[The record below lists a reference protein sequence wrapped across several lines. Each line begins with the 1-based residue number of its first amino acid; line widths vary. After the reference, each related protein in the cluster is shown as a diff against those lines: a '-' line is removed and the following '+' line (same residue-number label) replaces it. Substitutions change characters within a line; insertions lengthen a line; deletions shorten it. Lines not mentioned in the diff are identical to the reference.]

1 MILGLDSM
9 KIISSIKILFSAWRL
24 VVKRS
29 LAHWRLLSSVLIG
42 VVLASTLMS
51 GTSIYFDS
59 LSEISLRDRLS
70 THDDSDLDLLIE
82 TEWGP
87 SVLEEY
93 VRISTIIR
101 AEIDSRIGSIIL
113 DRIHGGRTPT
123 FFLGTSV
130 ADQEIGENY
139 KRTYFVFMD
148 GMHDEIEILPGGTF
162 PPIQDFN
169 SMSQSPQIN
178 VLVSAD
184 SAEKFNVSVG
194 DILVAAP
201 TWDDTV
207 SRINVI
213 VSGIFK
219 TKEPVNRWFWDL
231 EEKKLTTA
239 TGDLFE
245 TIPFYVTQESYFAVL
260 GNTFLDMESI
270 YAWSLDIDHDSVNAW
285 NANSVAQNVDLVNRY
300 LSSSLPNYN
309 QQTVLDRELR
319 DYDQR
324 LFFTKLPM
332 LVVLFLISI
341 VILYYVA
348 TLSSLSVENRRSEV
362 ALLHSRGANSL
373 QLLTVFV
380 LEATTISLLAIVLAP
395 ILAGLVIGSLGY
407 SPMFSNFTS
416 GSGLEVRITLNSYLL
431 SGLGGILS
439 FISMIIPAFH
449 ASRLGVTL
457 HRRLSARPK
466 SLPAFQRYYLDVMLL
481 LISVVLFYQLTD
493 QGSVVATSLLG
504 EPAANQLLLAMP
516 GIALVSI
523 AMIMLRLFPFLMS
536 QASNLLS
543 SMMPV
548 GPVMALWQMARE
560 PSHYAR
566 LALLLILTSGLGIF
580 ASSFAATLNKNSEQ
594 RVLHYTGGD
603 FRLLSVLKEYSG
615 AVAEFGSTGR
625 SPVSGSIIAESYSQ
639 ISGVK
644 NVTPILRTQ
653 ARDLTLSSAGGFKMV
668 GVDTETLLDVGWFR
682 SDYSGEEFSEL
693 LNKLE
698 MEFLPEGIDLPSNA
712 ETLSL
717 RVRSD
722 RLQPTVKVRARVR
735 NEDKLYANY
744 TLGFLDSTGWLTLEK
759 SLDDPD
765 DMMGG
770 YDSILPS
777 FFDTSLTLVSIHIE
791 EVGLGKKLQSGSL
804 LIDDISVKNNSGDI
818 VVIESFDTL
827 TGWNVLKNTRDA
839 FSDSLRLSSEIFDN
853 ENSSVIFSW
862 SNANSFTSRGIFS
875 GSNTSHLPVIASK
888 SFLSS
893 LGHKLGDKFDISLE
907 DQFISVEITGDFYLF
922 PTMSGPDELL
932 LIADLDALNLY
943 GNLGASESQFLP
955 TEAWIATDSVD
966 IDSQMISSE
975 IQNLPGF
982 SVGSVIDRN
991 ERLQASKIDPLVSA
1005 GWSALLVI
1013 AFSAVLVLSCI
1024 GFLVH
1029 AYISFKNRQL
1039 QFALLRTGGFSIKQ
1053 LVVTVWLEQVFII
1066 TLGMIIGTW
1075 MGLRLGAIIM
1085 PFLGHDDFGS
1095 QVVPPFVMEV
1105 NWSGLLIT
1113 YSGMIIVFWLITF
1126 GIIWFVSR
1134 ISLQRILRL
1143 GDT

>member
-1 MILGLDSM
+1 M
-9 KIISSIKILFSAWRL
+9 KILASIKTLFSAWRL

-29 LAHWRLLSSVLIG
+29 LAHWRLLSAVLIG
-42 VVLASTLMS
+42 VLLASTLMS

-70 THDDSDLDLLIE
+70 MYSDSELDVLIK

-87 SVLEEY
+87 SVAKEY
-93 VRISTIIR
+93 VRISDIINT
-101 AEIDSRIGSIIL
+101 EIDSRIGSIVL
-113 DRIHGGRTPT
+113 NRIAGGRTPT
-123 FFLGTSV
+123 FFLGMSDT
-130 ADQEIGENY
+130 DLEIGKNY
-139 KRTYFVFMD
+139 RRTYFVFMD
-148 GMHDEIEILPGGTF
+148 GLYDQIKILPGGTF
-162 PPIQDFN
+162 PSDQDFYPMN
-169 SMSQSPQIN
+169 QVSQIN
-178 VLVSAD
+178 VVVSSD
-184 SAEKFNVSVG
+184 SAEKFNISVG

-201 TWDDTV
+201 TWDDIG
-207 SRINVI
+207 SSINVV

-219 TKEPVNRWFWDL
+219 TKEPVNKGFWDL
-231 EEKKLTTA
+231 EEKKLRTA

-245 TIPFYVTQESYFAVL
+245 TLPFYVTESSFFEVL
-260 GNTFLDMESI
+260 GNTFNDMKSI
-270 YAWSLDIDHDSVNAW
+270 YAWSLDIDHNSVNAW
-285 NANSVAQNVDLVNRY
+285 NANSVAHNVDLVNRD
-300 LSSSLPNYN
+300 LSSALPNYS

-319 DYDQR
+319 DYGQR
-324 LFFTKLPM
+324 LFFAKLPM
-332 LVVLFLISI
+332 LVVLFLIST
-341 VILYYVA
+341 VILYYVV

-362 ALLHSRGANSL
+362 ALLHSRGANSV

-380 LEATTISLLAIVLAP
+380 LEAVVIALLAIFVAP
-395 ILAGLVIGSLGY
+395 ILAGFVIGSLGY
-407 SPMFSNFTS
+407 SPIFSDFTN
-416 GSGLEVRITLNSYLL
+416 GSVLEVRITLNSYLL
-431 SGLGGILS
+431 SGLGGLLS
-439 FISMIIPAFH
+439 FVSMIIPAFY

-481 LISVVLFYQLTD
+481 LISIVLFYQLTD

-516 GIALVSI
+516 GLALVSI

-536 QASNLLS
+536 RASNLLS
-543 SMMPV
+543 PIMPV

-603 FRLLSVLKEYSG
+603 FRLLSIFKEFSG
-615 AVAEFGSTGR
+615 GVGEFGDTGR
-625 SPVSGSIIAESYSQ
+625 SPVSGSIITESYSQ

-644 NVTPILRTQ
+644 TITPILRTQ
-653 ARDLTLSSAGGFKMV
+653 GRDLTMSSGGGFKMV
-668 GVDTETLLDVGWFR
+668 GVDSETLLDVGWFR
-682 SDYSGEEFSEL
+682 SDYSGEQFSEL
-693 LNKLE
+693 LDRLE

-712 ETLSL
+712 ESLSL
-717 RVRSD
+717 KVRSD
-722 RLQPTVKVRARVR
+722 RLQPTVRVRARVR
-735 NEDKLYANY
+735 NEDKVHVNY
-744 TLGFLDSTGWLTLEK
+744 TLGFLDSNGWLTLEK
-759 SLDDPD
+759 ALDDPD

-770 YDSILPS
+770 YGSVLPS
-777 FFDTSLTLVSIHIE
+777 FFDSSLTLVSIHVE

-804 LIDDISVKNNSGDI
+804 LIDDIWVKNKYGDTI
-818 VVIESFDTL
+818 VIEPFDSL
-827 TGWNVLKNTRDA
+827 TGWNVLRNTKDA
-839 FSDSLRLSSEIFDN
+839 FSDSLRLSSDIFDN
-853 ENSSVIFSW
+853 ESSSAIFSW
-862 SNANSFTSRGIFS
+862 SNANSFTGRAIFS
-875 GSNTSHLPVIASK
+875 GSNTSHLPVIASE

-893 LGHKLGDKFDISLE
+893 LGHKLGDKFDVSIE
-907 DQFISVEITGDFYLF
+907 DQFMSVEIVGDFYLF

-932 LIADLDALNLY
+932 LIADSDALNLY
-943 GNLGASESQFLP
+943 GNLGVSETQFLP
-955 TEAWIATDSVD
+955 TEAWISMDEIG
-966 IDSQMISSE
+966 IDSQTISSE
-975 IQNLPGF
+975 IQNLQGF
-982 SVGSVIDRN
+982 SVGSVINRDV
-991 ERLQASKIDPLVSA
+991 RLQASNVDPLIAA

-1053 LVVTVWLEQVFII
+1053 LVVTVWLEQAFII
-1066 TLGMIIGTW
+1066 TLGMVIGTW
-1075 MGLRLGAIIM
+1075 MGLRLGATIM
-1085 PFLGHDDFGS
+1085 PFLRHDDFGS

-1105 NWSGLLIT
+1105 NWSGLLLT

-1126 GIIWFVSR
+1126 GIIWFVSH

-1143 GDT
+1143 GDN